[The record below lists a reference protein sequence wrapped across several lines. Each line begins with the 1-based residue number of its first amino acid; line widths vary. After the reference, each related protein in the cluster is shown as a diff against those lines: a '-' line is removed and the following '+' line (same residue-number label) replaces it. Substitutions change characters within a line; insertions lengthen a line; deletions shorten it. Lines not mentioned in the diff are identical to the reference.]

1 MSRATSSTARDE
13 RARHSS
19 HEERGRVV
27 GVAPEVSQHVLRLP
41 GGGGVV
47 RSRRRVETLP
57 GGLVWIEEEMEVEGR
72 LEGCV
77 VSGGGWLFELH
88 RLSAGEVYYVQDGAR
103 VRVEPRCFGL
113 LYAPHSITEIVLEDV
128 RSYWVGVAAAGR
140 VPHGRESRSALVE
153 VDERARASNPIE
165 VLEALTAGRA
175 SRTVERCTRPSPLS
189 LGAKR
194 ALDESYRDP
203 DSSIARIAAGL
214 RVSHAHLTRQFKRD
228 YGMPPHAYR
237 GQLRA
242 SDAMLR
248 LARGE
253 KIIEVS
259 GDVGYN
265 DLGRFYKQF
274 RKLTHASPGS
284 CRLS

>member
-1 MSRATSSTARDE
+1 MSRVTSSVARDE
-13 RARHSS
+13 RARDKDAHDESA
-19 HEERGRVV
+19 RVPV
-27 GVAPEVSQHVLRLP
+27 EGAEHVMRLP
-41 GGGGVV
+41 TGCVV
-47 RSRRRVETLP
+47 RSRRKVETLP

-128 RSYWVGVAAAGR
+128 RTFWVGVAASGR
-140 VPHGRESRSALVE
+140 VPHGRESRSVLVE
-153 VDERARASNPIE
+153 VDERARTSNPIE
-165 VLEALTAGRA
+165 ALEALTASRA
-175 SRTVERCTRPSPLS
+175 SRNIERCTRPSPLS
-189 LGAKR
+189 LRTKR
-194 ALDESYRDP
+194 ALDESYRDT
-203 DSSIARIAAGL
+203 DSSIARIAARL
-214 RVSHAHLTRQFKRD
+214 NVSHSHLTRQFKRD
-228 YGMPPHAYR
+228 YGVPPLLYR
-237 GQLRA
+237 DQLRA

-248 LARGE
+248 LSRGE

-259 GDVGYN
+259 ADVGYN

-274 RKLTHASPGS
+274 RKLTHSSPGG
-284 CRLS
+284 CRLT